1 MCKGESFHNW
11 QVAYIRFRMSKL
23 EEVSRQ
29 FSKLQNDLTELVSSR
44 QQLETQY
51 QENKIVK
58 DEFNKLGDD
67 SKIYKL
73 IGPVLLPQDNTEANL
88 NVDKR
93 IEFIEK
99 EMYVVSLKSYLVS
112 RILNT
117 NFIIFNLLV

>member
-1 MCKGESFHNW
+1 
-11 QVAYIRFRMSKL
+11 MSKL

>member
-1 MCKGESFHNW
+1 
-11 QVAYIRFRMSKL
+11 MSKL

-58 DEFNKLGDD
+58 DEFNKLDDD

-99 EMYVVSLKSYLVS
+99 EMYVVSLTHYLISY
-112 RILNT
+112 IPYT
-117 NFIIFNLLV
+117 

>member
-1 MCKGESFHNW
+1 
-11 QVAYIRFRMSKL
+11 MSKL

-58 DEFNKLGDD
+58 DEFNKLDDD

-99 EMYVVSLKSYLVS
+99 EMYVRIEKQIKTTQVEMEKSRSELINI
-112 RILNT
+112 RT
-117 NFIIFNLLV
+117 QMQAPQQTA